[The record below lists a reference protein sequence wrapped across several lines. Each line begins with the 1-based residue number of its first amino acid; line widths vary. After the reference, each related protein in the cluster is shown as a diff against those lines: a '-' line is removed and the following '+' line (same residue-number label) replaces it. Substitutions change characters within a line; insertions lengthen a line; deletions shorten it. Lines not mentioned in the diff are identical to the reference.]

1 MLATITSKG
10 QITLPAAIR
19 NILRL
24 HAGDK
29 LDFFIQ
35 DNGHIECVPIKEPA
49 TALKG
54 MVPKPSKTVSLAEM
68 DNAIA
73 QGAAE

>member
-19 NILRL
+19 NMLRL

-29 LDFFIQ
+29 LDFFVR
-35 DNGHIECVPIKEPA
+35 DNGHIECVPIKESP
-49 TALKG
+49 TALKS
-54 MVPKPSKTVSLAEM
+54 MVPKPSKVATLAEM